1 MLGLF
6 LDLITL
12 EGWTALAL
20 MQTQMVMVI
29 EKDHRR
35 HGEELQK
42 ECGHGKHLKKDPF
55 SWAERLHGEI
65 YFHACKIL
73 LMQPYNK

>member
-6 LDLITL
+6 LDLINPL
-12 EGWTALAL
+12 GWTALAL
-20 MQTQMVMVI
+20 MHTKIVMVI

-55 SWAERLHGEI
+55 SWAERLYGENI
-65 YFHACKIL
+65 FSRLQNSVNAII
-73 LMQPYNK
+73 Q